1 MTDTEII
8 RSYEGAGTRKK
19 HQITVLAQLN
29 DCTRHEIIMRL
40 TTSGVKI
47 TDGEYIKQC
56 ERTQEKER
64 AELRALDA
72 EARAAEARREGGK
85 MEGKSKQYEDS
96 KSKAEGRKTAEVK
109 PDDSDRKTDSAV
121 GKNEKTEGKRAKQA
135 VDKLPQC
142 VVDALMARIDILDDD
157 MRTITKRKKELE
169 EAMKQKEEEYTE
181 ICRFMGI
188 GVFDA

>member
-1 MTDTEII
+1 MTNTEII
-8 RSYEGAGTRKK
+8 RSYKEAGTRKK

-29 DCTRHEIIMRL
+29 GCTRYDIIDRL

-96 KSKAEGRKTAEVK
+96 KSKADKRKAAEVK
-109 PDDSDRKTDSAV
+109 PDDSDGKTDSAV
-121 GKNEKTEGKRAKQA
+121 GKTEKAEGERAKQA

-142 VVDALMARIDILDDD
+142 VIDALMARIDILDDD
-157 MRTITKRKKELE
+157 MRNITKRQRELE
-169 EAMKQKEEEYTE
+169 EAMKQKEEEYIE
-181 ICRFMGI
+181 ICKFMG
-188 GVFDA
+188 VVKA